1 MNNYCPNYYIYH
13 SFKGINFVITLL
25 DILYANFNK
34 GLSYM
39 SVSAEDKEFTQ
50 SFAVTPSI
58 RSSIRVMTT
67 NIDSLFSIDTLDDV
81 ICLENE

>member
-1 MNNYCPNYYIYH
+1 
-13 SFKGINFVITLL
+13 
-25 DILYANFNK
+25 
-34 GLSYM
+34 M
-39 SVSAEDKEFTQ
+39 SVSAKDKEFTQ

-67 NIDSLFSIDTLDDV
+67 NIDSLFSMDTLDDV